1 MKRVIQIQ
9 QVSDLLKATHLES
22 GRARTWTH
30 VWKLVVL
37 TIPHYCLG
45 QSPGVRFWLVL
56 PERFPTTFCTLVI
69 PRGWDS
75 ISYKE
80 TLQLGSSGLPG
91 TSASNIREKGTQSL
105 ILGFKE
111 ATHNQI
117 KGQSQLTL
125 HLLAFGEGIFWG

>member
-30 VWKLVVL
+30 AWELVVL

-45 QSPGVRFWLVL
+45 QSPGVSFWLVL
-56 PERFPTTFCTLVI
+56 PECFSTTFCTLMI

-80 TLQLGSSGLPG
+80 TLQLGSSW
-91 TSASNIREKGTQSL
+91 TSRSFSFQY
-105 ILGFKE
+105 
-111 ATHNQI
+111 Q
-117 KGQSQLTL
+117 
-125 HLLAFGEGIFWG
+125 GERNPVPDSGGSKRPPITR